1 MKEIVADTKLIA
13 YCGLYCGACKRYL
26 KGGCPGCLNNERAS
40 WCKVRACC
48 LEHQYSTC
56 ADCKLVD
63 NIAECKKLNNLI
75 AKFFAVV
82 FRSDRPACI
91 RLIGEKGLDN
101 YAAYMAQNRIMS
113 IKR

>member
-48 LEHQYSTC
+48 MEHQYATC
-56 ADCKLVD
+56 ADCQIVEH
-63 NIAECKKLNNLI
+63 IADCQKLNNLI
-75 AKFFAVV
+75 AKLFALV

-91 RLIGEKGLDN
+91 RLISEKGLDN
-101 YAAYMAQNRIMS
+101 YAAYMAQNRIMT